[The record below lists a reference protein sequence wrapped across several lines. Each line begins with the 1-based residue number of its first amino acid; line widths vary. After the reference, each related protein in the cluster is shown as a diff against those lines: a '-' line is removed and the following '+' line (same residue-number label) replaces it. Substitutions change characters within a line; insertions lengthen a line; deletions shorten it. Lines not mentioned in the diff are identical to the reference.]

1 VGWVSQG
8 YVFYHGEAYT
18 SMDKKCIIIGTG
30 INITPAR
37 LALINADVN
46 DGDYVIL
53 VGNSADALNALVEF
67 ARQVYQD
74 LNIDVKSITINTQV
88 SLVDAVSTLR
98 SIIEVNAPCD
108 VVIGIAGDRWV
119 TTILSFLAMTLAT
132 VGGFVNVSVDRV
144 FIMPD
149 KGEPID
155 WPIVPRLV
163 DLSLVEFR
171 VLRLICSGYGLAKE
185 IVNGYSSKFNEAISL
200 QAIERT
206 LAKLRVKGLVNGKR
220 SGKALMHEATELGRL
235 IACS

>member
-1 VGWVSQG
+1 
-8 YVFYHGEAYT
+8 
-18 SMDKKCIIIGTG
+18 MDKKCIIIGAG

-53 VGNSADALNALVEF
+53 VGSNSDALNALAEF

-74 LNIDVKSITINTQV
+74 LSIEVKPIVLNQGL
-88 SLVDAVSTLR
+88 SLVDAVASLR
-98 SIIEVNAPCD
+98 GLVEANSPCNIT
-108 VVIGIAGDRWV
+108 IGIAGDRWV

-132 VGGFVNVSVDRV
+132 VGGFINVSIDRV
-144 FIMPD
+144 FVMPD

-163 DLSLVEFR
+163 DLGLVEFR

-185 IVNGYSSKFNEAISL
+185 IVKGYSSKFNEPTSL
-200 QAIERT
+200 QAIERI
-206 LAKLRVKGLVNGKR
+206 LAKLRNKRLINSKHSGRALVY
-220 SGKALMHEATELGRL
+220 EETQLGRIL
-235 IACS
+235 TC